1 MGQGGAIAVVFMLF
15 IAIIAMGSGYFY
27 YSTLPPEQ
35 KTVFC
40 RDDVSEL
47 SFVINDKTRSVIM
60 AGEKVN
66 PAHIK
71 IFNDSAFEI
80 SWQSKNGLQTQMFM
94 DRIAGKLEV
103 ETRENSLDDWKKI
116 KLTCQ
121 HQAARF

>member
-1 MGQGGAIAVVFMLF
+1 MGQGGTIAVVFTLF
-15 IAIIAMGSGYFY
+15 VTIIGVGAGYFY

-35 KTVFC
+35 KSVFC
-40 RDDVSEL
+40 RDDDLEL
-47 SFVINDKTRSVIM
+47 SFLINDKTQAIIM

-66 PAHIK
+66 PSHIK
-71 IFNDSAFEI
+71 IFNASAFEI
-80 SWQSKNGLQTQMFM
+80 SWQSKSGTQTQMFM

-103 ETRENSLDDWKKI
+103 ETREDTLDDWKKI